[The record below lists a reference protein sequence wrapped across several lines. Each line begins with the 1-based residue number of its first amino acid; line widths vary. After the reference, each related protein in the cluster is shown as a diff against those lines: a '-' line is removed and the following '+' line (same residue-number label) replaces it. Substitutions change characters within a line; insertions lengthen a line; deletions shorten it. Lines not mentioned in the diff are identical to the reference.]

1 MSQLRSLKRKY
12 LTYLATEW
20 GGSAKMVENYD
31 RYLERFL
38 TYTKVTTP
46 AAISAER
53 VAAFRL
59 YLAKQPGA
67 KIGNTVEPM
76 KQRTQNYYL
85 IALRM
90 FLKYLQSQGYETI
103 SAQQVVLAKVPKRS
117 IDLISPAE
125 LDRLRAAPDL
135 RTLEGKRDK
144 AILELLCSTGV
155 RMSELCAL
163 SVGDIDIIHREF
175 VIPGTGNKNR
185 NLFLSDAARQALRAY
200 LKARTDTD
208 TALFIRYGRKANDG
222 GDLRIHPRAVQRMV
236 KKYAAAVGITTVV
249 TPHAIRHAFA
259 TDLLAH
265 GADIKTLQ
273 VLLGHDCKTSTNLY
287 TKNAS
292 YTELDVQISYDGT

>member
-1 MSQLRSLKRKY
+1 MRLFMSQLRSLKRKY

-20 GGSAKMVENYD
+20 GGSPKMVENYD

-46 AAISAER
+46 AAITAER

-59 YLAKQPGA
+59 HLAKQPGA

-76 KQRTQNYYL
+76 KQQTQNYYL

-117 IDLISPAE
+117 IDLISSAE

-163 SVGDIDIIHREF
+163 SVGDINITRPEL
-175 VIPGTGNKNR
+175 VISGSGNKNR
-185 NLFLSDAARQALRAY
+185 SLFLSDAARQALGAY
-200 LKARTDTD
+200 LKARTDID
-208 TALFIRYGRKANDG
+208 TALFIRYGRKANNG

-249 TPHAIRHAFA
+249 TPHVIRHTFA

-273 VLLGHDCKTSTNLY
+273 VLLGHDCKTSTDLY
-287 TKNAS
+287 TK
-292 YTELDVQISYDGT
+292 TRVM